1 MDDARLLFDFV
12 ATGSQSAFA
21 QIVRRHVDLVYATA
35 LRHVHDAQLAE
46 DITQAVFLLLAKKA
60 RSLRNE
66 SVLAAWLLRATRYA
80 SLDAI
85 KLRQRRHKHE
95 MEAAQMIRSADPE
108 RCAASDAARIELL
121 GMLDAA
127 MSRLSEPDRRVLVL
141 RYYEKRSFPEIGRA
155 LGTTDESARKRV
167 TRSVERLRGIFA
179 KRGSLIATGGAAE
192 IVRSALGDCVDAAPA
207 SLALRAGPSAQAGS
221 FAAKIATAVARRMM
235 FAQLRTAALATCVS
249 VSACVL
255 AGVLVH
261 GMLVHHDRDASLPSR
276 PVPEEHD
283 RAG

>member
-1 MDDARLLFDFV
+1 MDDARLLLDFV

-35 LRHVHDAQLAE
+35 LRHVNDAQLAE
-46 DITQAVFLLLAKKA
+46 DITQAVFLLLARKA

-85 KLRQRRHKHE
+85 KIRQRRHRYE
-95 MEAAQMIRSADPE
+95 TEAAQVIRSADPD
-108 RCAASDAARIELL
+108 RCAAGDAAHIELL
-121 GMLDAA
+121 GLLDAA
-127 MSRLSEPDRRVLVL
+127 LSRLSDGDRKVLVL
-141 RYYEKRSFPEIGRA
+141 RFYEKRSFPEIGQA

-167 TRSVERLRGIFA
+167 NRSVERLRGIFA
-179 KRGSLIATGGAAE
+179 RRGSLVATGGAVA
-192 IVRSALGDCVDAAPA
+192 IVSAALGDCVDAAPA
-207 SLALRAGPSAQAGS
+207 GLALRAGACAPSGSIAG
-221 FAAKIATAVARRMM
+221 KIAAAVARRMM
-235 FAQLRTAALATCVS
+235 LAQLRMAAVAACASLS
-249 VSACVL
+249 ICVL

-261 GMLVHHDRDASLPSR
+261 GMLVHHDRDASLPSH